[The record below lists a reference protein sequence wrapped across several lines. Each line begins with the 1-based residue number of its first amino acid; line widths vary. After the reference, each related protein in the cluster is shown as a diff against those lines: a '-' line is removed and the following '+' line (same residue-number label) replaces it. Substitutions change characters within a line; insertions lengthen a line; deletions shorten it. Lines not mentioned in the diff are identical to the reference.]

1 MIIELPVILSVLAL
15 LAIASGV
22 YFLSKRI
29 NTPYTILLV
38 AAGFLLV
45 PLSKIPFFSFIR
57 EFSLTPSMLFYVFL
71 PILIFESAYNMNTRR
86 MMENIRS
93 ISLLSI
99 VSLLISS
106 FFIGF
111 AIYFIFGFFD
121 LSVPFL
127 LALLFGA
134 LISAT
139 DPVAVLALFKEFG
152 APRRLSLIFEGES
165 LFNDGTAVALFLVL
179 LEIALTGFHGFASVA
194 EGIFLFT
201 TMVFGGIV
209 FGALMGIIFSKAIEW
224 TRTNEAVSITLM
236 FVVAHLTFVLTELI
250 SESDIPLFGQEIKL
264 SAIIATLVASMVVG
278 NYGRTKISPRAEEF
292 IEKFWGQAAFMAN
305 SIVFLLIGLIF
316 TTLSIQPD
324 TFIWPIVGAVII
336 VALGRALSIY
346 PVIGLLNWSKKEK
359 HIPLSWQ
366 HLLSWG
372 SLRGALAVMVVLLIP
387 DTLTFP
393 SWEYSFSPKEFL
405 MALTI
410 GCIYAT
416 LFIKGTT
423 IGSMIK
429 RLKVDELTEIEK
441 ETREE
446 SLFLIHQSALS
457 KLEEMR
463 ENDFIDEATYK
474 ELGEKHEAVFK
485 EAIAAKTTLEAN
497 PGHELITRQVLEIQ
511 AIATEKQY
519 LKVLFTYGEITEPI
533 YKRILNK
540 LTIQLESAESGNTRI
555 DRAVEFDKKNIVE
568 LFMEQVNRLFP
579 QPTAKE
585 KIGESYMYYRAQSII
600 ARKAL
605 IALESLIQKHHDIFN
620 KEIADEVLVIYR
632 AFREAS
638 ERKMATL
645 ATEHKDLIETL
656 NKTLAER
663 GLYKAKEIRLNELRE
678 REMITPKLYLE
689 LQSEIGKEAN
699 LKA

>member
-1 MIIELPVILSVLAL
+1 MIIELPAILSVLTL
-15 LAIASGV
+15 LAIASAV
-22 YFLSKRI
+22 YFIAKKI
-29 NTPYTILLV
+29 HTPYTVLLV
-38 AAGFLLV
+38 ATGFLLV
-45 PLSKIPFFSFIR
+45 PLSRIPFFSFIR
-57 EFSLTPSMLFYVFL
+57 EFSLTPTMLFYVFL

-86 MMENIRS
+86 LMENIRS

-99 VSLLISS
+99 ISLLISA
-106 FFIGF
+106 FFIAF
-111 AIYFIFGFFD
+111 AIHFIFGFFGFT
-121 LSVPFL
+121 VPFL

-139 DPVAVLALFKEFG
+139 DPVAVLALFKDFG
-152 APRRLSLIFEGES
+152 APRRLSLILEGES

-179 LEIALTGFHGFASVA
+179 LEIAVDGFHGFTSIT

-209 FGALMGIIFSKAIEW
+209 FGGLMGIIFSKAIEW
-224 TRTNEAVSITLM
+224 TRSNESVSITLM
-236 FVVAHLTFVLTELI
+236 FVVAHLTYVLTELI
-250 SESDIPLFGQEIKL
+250 SEHFVIYGHEIKF
-264 SAIIATLVASMVVG
+264 SAIIATLVASMVIG
-278 NYGRTKISPRAEEF
+278 NYGRTKISPHAEEF

-316 TTLSIQPD
+316 TTLSIHPGQY
-324 TFIWPIVGAVII
+324 IWPIIGAILI

-387 DTLTFP
+387 DTLTFAG
-393 SWEYSFSPKEFL
+393 WEQPFSPKEFI

-423 IGSMIK
+423 IAGLMK
-429 RLKVDELTEIEK
+429 KLKVDALTDIEK

-446 SLFLIHQSALS
+446 SLFLIHQSAIL

-463 ENDFIDEATYK
+463 ENDFIDESLYK
-474 ELGEKHEAVFK
+474 TLGEQHEQAFKKAVT
-485 EAIAAKTTLEAN
+485 AKTTLEEH
-497 PGHELITRQVLEIQ
+497 PGHELITRQILEIQ

-519 LKVLFTYGEITEPI
+519 LKTLFTYGEITEPV
-533 YKRILNK
+533 YKKILNK
-540 LTIQLESAESGNTRI
+540 LTIQLESAEAGNTRI

-579 QPTAKE
+579 KPAPE
-585 KIGESYMYYRAQSII
+585 ELIGETYMYYRAQSII

-605 IALESLIQKHHDIFN
+605 VTLHELIEKHHDIFN
-620 KEIADEVLVIYR
+620 KEIADEVLVIYN

-638 ERKMATL
+638 ERKMAALGDKHKKIVEKINENL
-645 ATEHKDLIETL
+645 AKC
-656 NKTLAER
+656 
-663 GLYKAKEIRLNELRE
+663 GLFKAREIRLNELRE

-689 LQSEIGKEAN
+689 LKEEIEKEAGI
-699 LKA
+699 AA